1 MCAKVPKT
9 GAWEKGASFA
19 GALLTSL
26 DAGDAIMVASSFSH
40 TLSLANNIA
49 EEVQMRRRSAAGRRR
64 AGGFADE
71 TLRRLVG
78 GLGETPERCSTR
90 QTIDIVLTAHPTLD
104 DMAAVSTEEYRSV
117 MFRARAAPR
126 GVLPCRDAG
135 DDQTEHGQL
144 NTGSQ
149 PPKRRPG
156 GGGNRVPFAPSR
168 GGSSRGRRRG
178 STSECGWASALRSGM
193 PRGGPPRRP
202 GSQRSG

>member
-1 MCAKVPKT
+1 
-9 GAWEKGASFA
+9 
-19 GALLTSL
+19 
-26 DAGDAIMVASSFSH
+26 
-40 TLSLANNIA
+40 
-49 EEVQMRRRSAAGRRR
+49 MRRRSAAGRRR
-64 AGGFADE
+64 AGAAGGFADE

-78 GLGETPERCSTR
+78 GLGKTPERCSTR

-135 DDQTEHGQL
+135 DDQTEHGRL

-156 GGGNRVPFAPSR
+156 GGGESSSFRAIPWWIFAWTQTRFHLRVWMGFGATFWHAAGRPAPAA
-168 GGSSRGRRRG
+168 GLA
-178 STSECGWASALRSGM
+178 TLRVM
-193 PRGGPPRRP
+193 YD
-202 GSQRSG
+202 